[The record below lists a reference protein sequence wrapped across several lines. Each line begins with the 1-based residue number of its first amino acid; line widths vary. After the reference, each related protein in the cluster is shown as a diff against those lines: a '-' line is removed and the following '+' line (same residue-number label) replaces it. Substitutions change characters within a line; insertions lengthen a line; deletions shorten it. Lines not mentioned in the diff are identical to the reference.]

1 MNGTRTNAVRIDN
14 AISRAASNLGA
25 RSRGDGERVKRRV
38 ILLYSRLIV
47 VESAFHR
54 GRERERERERERGIG
69 RERSDTLLLVEKIK
83 ARGILMDRGTRPFT
97 LDQFSR
103 MKRFSRNKRC
113 IKACSRA
120 CDAHQKATGAI
131 VRAAESGPSQEGIR
145 YKRQIKTDIPF
156 SSSLGGSPFR

>member
-1 MNGTRTNAVRIDN
+1 V
-14 AISRAASNLGA
+14 S
-25 RSRGDGERVKRRV
+25 SRGDGERVKRRV

-47 VESAFHR
+47 AESAFHR
-54 GRERERERERERGIG
+54 GREREREREGGGGRRERGIG

-131 VRAAESGPSQEGIR
+131 VRAAESGPSQEEGIR

-156 SSSLGGSPFR
+156 SSSLRRISFPVMGNARYYQVRDSPLL